1 MVLVGARGRSST
13 THIVAY
19 IIALV
24 NREKASCGLEKAA
37 AFLVAR
43 AQRSSP
49 AVIGTAGSTPAAAV
63 FVGFPFARA
72 SPHRDGP
79 PVLLAS

>member
-19 IIALV
+19 IISLV

-43 AQRSSP
+43 PHRTSP
-49 AVIGTAGSTPAAAV
+49 AANGAAGSTPRRSGSPSGA
-63 FVGFPFARA
+63 FARRRVTIF
-72 SPHRDGP
+72 P
-79 PVLLAS
+79 

>member
-49 AVIGTAGSTPAAAV
+49 AVIGTAGSTPARRR
-63 FVGFPFARA
+63 FP
-72 SPHRDGP
+72 
-79 PVLLAS
+79 